1 MSNAA
6 AKIPGDDPG
15 TDPEEDPEIR
25 IGRQIRHLRLVKGLR
40 LRDMAEATGLSESL
54 LSKIENDK
62 STPSL
67 GGLHRIAKALDTNV
81 SHFFAAAERS
91 PGVVARAGDRVV
103 IRTGAESSEDL
114 SPDSEPHLMQSM
126 IVSVDPGGESQ
137 GTRQHQGEET
147 GYLLSGE
154 LELVIDGQSYHLR
167 AGDSFMFRSDLPHAY
182 RNPGNETVRVVWTN
196 TPASL

>member
-6 AKIPGDDPG
+6 LSA
-15 TDPEEDPEIR
+15 PEVDPEIR

-40 LRDMAEATGLSESL
+40 LRDLAEATGLSESL

-67 GGLHRIAKALDTNV
+67 GGLHRIARALDTNV
-81 SHFFAAAERS
+81 SHFFAAAERA
-91 PGVVARAGDRVV
+91 PGVVARQGSRAV
-103 IRTGAESSEDL
+103 IRTGSETSEDL
-114 SPDSEPHLMQSM
+114 APDNEMHLLQSL

-137 GTRQHQGEET
+137 GTRQHQGEEV
-147 GYLLSGE
+147 GYLLCGE
-154 LELVIDGQSYHLR
+154 LELTVDGNRHHLR

-182 RNPGNETVRVVWTN
+182 RNPGDEVVRIVWTN

>member
-6 AKIPGDDPG
+6 VNAA
-15 TDPEEDPEIR
+15 EVDPEIR
-25 IGRQIRHLRLVKGLR
+25 IGRQIRHLRLVRGLR
-40 LRDMAEATGLSESL
+40 LRDLAEATGLSESL

-67 GGLHRIAKALDTNV
+67 GGLHRIARALDTNV
-81 SHFFAAAERS
+81 SHFFAAAERA
-91 PGVVARAGDRVV
+91 PGIVARQGSRTV
-103 IRTGAESSEDL
+103 IRTGSESSEDL
-114 SPDSEPHLMQSM
+114 APDNEAHLLQSL

-137 GTRQHQGEET
+137 GPRQHQGEEV
-147 GYLLSGE
+147 GYLLCGE
-154 LELVIDGQSYHLR
+154 LELTVDGTRHLLR

-182 RNPGNETVRVVWTN
+182 RNTGDEVVRIVWTN